1 MKKLLASTALIVV
14 AGAAAAETGVTINGM
29 GRFGLIYQEGRFNDI
44 NSDGIQDPGEDLSD
58 TWVDARLRFNID
70 ATTETDSGVVFG
82 GRIRMQWDDGA
93 TTAGLSAARLN
104 VSYEG
109 LRVEVGNAN
118 TAFDSAALLYNSE
131 VGYVSSSAGNSRSNF
146 YSFSTG
152 PLGGVDYMG
161 VFASYSMN
169 GFTGMASY
177 VTPDQGNNTTPVVEE
192 TSIALSYESDV
203 YAVSA
208 AMAQD
213 AGGQSGNDVWFLGGA
228 YKGLANTTIGLNY
241 IDEGDDSAGVSLGS
255 TIVAYAHY
263 TMDAWTF
270 KGYISNNDYV
280 SNATD
285 TGFGI
290 GADYDL
296 GGATLA
302 GGIQRGYDENMYA
315 DLGVRFDF

>member
-1 MKKLLASTALIVV
+1 MKKLLASTALIFA
-14 AGAAAAETGVTINGM
+14 AGAAAAETGVTISGM
-29 GRFGLIYQEGRFNDI
+29 GRFGLVYYSGNVA
-44 NSDGIQDPGEDLSD
+44 PTSD
-58 TWVDARLRFNID
+58 TRVDARLRFNID

-93 TTAGLSAARLN
+93 TNAGLSAARLN

-131 VGYVSSSAGNSRSNF
+131 VGYVSSSAGNSRSSF

-152 PLGGVDYMG
+152 ALPLPDYMAI
-161 VFASYSMN
+161 FASYSMN
-169 GFTGMASY
+169 GFTGQVSY
-177 VTPDQGNNTTPVVEE
+177 ATPDQSGATVVNEE
-192 TSIALSYESDV
+192 TSIALSYETDMF
-203 YAVSA
+203 AVSGA
-208 AMAQD
+208 YVTD
-213 AGGQSGNDVWFLGGA
+213 GAGIADNDVWFLGGA

-241 IDEGDDSAGVSLGS
+241 IEEGEDGVTPGVKLGT

-280 SNATD
+280 GNTTD

-302 GGIQRGYDENMYA
+302 GGIQRDYA
-315 DLGVRFDF
+315 EETYVDFGVRFDF

>member
-1 MKKLLASTALIVV
+1 MKKLLASTALIFA
-14 AGAAAAETGVTINGM
+14 AGAAAAETGVTISGM
-29 GRFGLIYQEGRFNDI
+29 GRFGLVYYSGNTA
-44 NSDGIQDPGEDLSD
+44 PTSD
-58 TWVDARLRFNID
+58 TRVDARLRFNID

-93 TTAGLSAARLN
+93 TNAGLSAARLN

-131 VGYVSSSAGNSRSNF
+131 IGYISSSAGNSRSSF

-152 PLGGVDYMG
+152 ALPLPDYMAI
-161 VFASYSMN
+161 FASYSMN
-169 GFTGMASY
+169 GFTGMVSY
-177 VTPDQGNNTTPVVEE
+177 ATPDQSGATVVNEE
-192 TSIALSYESDV
+192 TSIALSYENDMF
-203 YAVSA
+203 AVSGA
-208 AMAQD
+208 YVTDGASIAD
-213 AGGQSGNDVWFLGGA
+213 NDVWFLGGA

-241 IDEGDDSAGVSLGS
+241 IDEGDDGAGVSLGS

-280 SNATD
+280 GNTTD
-285 TGFGI
+285 TAFGI

-302 GGIQRGYDENMYA
+302 GGIQRDYA
-315 DLGVRFDF
+315 EETYVDFGVRFDF

>member
-1 MKKLLASTALIVV
+1 MKKLLIASTALIAV
-14 AGAAAAETGVTINGM
+14 AGAAAAETGVKIGGM
-29 GRFGLIYQEGRFNDI
+29 GRFGLVNYSGN
-44 NSDGIQDPGEDLSD
+44 GPGVAD
-58 TWVDARLRFNID
+58 TRVDARLRFNID

-104 VSYEG
+104 VGFEG
-109 LRVEVGNAN
+109 LNVEVGNSN

-131 VGYVSSSAGNSRSNF
+131 IGYISSSAGNSRSNF
-146 YSFSTG
+146 FSFSSG

-161 VFASYSMN
+161 IFASYSMN

-177 VTPDQGNNTTPVVEE
+177 VTPDQNTSAGVFEE
-192 TSIALSYESDV
+192 TSIALSYENDMFTV
-203 YAVSA
+203 A
-208 AMAQD
+208 AAGAQD
-213 AGGQSGNDVWFLGGA
+213 GGGISGNDIWYLGGA

-241 IDEGDDSAGVSLGS
+241 IDEGIDGAGVSLGS
-255 TIVAYAHY
+255 TIVGYAHY
-263 TMDAWTF
+263 SMGNGVTL

-280 SNATD
+280 GNATD

-302 GGIQRGYDENMYA
+302 GGIQRDYA
-315 DLGVRFDF
+315 EETYVDFGVRFDF